1 MDIALKQRLVGAS
14 VLIALAVVVL
24 PMLLGGRPEQAA
36 QQSQKIELPPQPA
49 ELDFQTRRYP
59 IGEAPAAGA
68 PGAANSPPHAPANGS
83 AIGSAPAAAAP
94 PAESPVESAAG
105 SAVESPVESQAPAT
119 DASVS
124 PTDASADGSPSAQPS
139 AAAHVEVQPRNFE
152 DALQGGQAVPADG
165 TRDIAEAGAEPV
177 AGDAPVAVP
186 AAPAGSGRY
195 VVQVASLGSVP
206 NADRLS
212 ATLRGHGHSVLA
224 DTVQS
229 DVGTL
234 HRVRIGPYA
243 SEAEANEAAARVS
256 TQVPGVKPRVVDLQ
270 PAAAARVTSPSDP
283 LVRWVVQVG
292 SFSDAGNADTL
303 VERLRAE
310 GLSAYREA
318 VSSSGST
325 LYRVRVG
332 PFLERD
338 EAIRV
343 DALVGEQLA
352 LDGVVMSAD

>member
-24 PMLLGGRPEQAA
+24 PMLLGGHPEQAA

-68 PGAANSPPHAPANGS
+68 PGAADSTPHVPSNGS

-105 SAVESPVESQAPAT
+105 SPVESAVEPPVESPGESQAPAT
-119 DASVS
+119 DSSVS
-124 PTDASADGSPSAQPS
+124 PTDASAV
-139 AAAHVEVQPRNFE
+139 AHVEVQPRNFE
-152 DALQGGQAVPADG
+152 DALQGGQAVPAEG

-177 AGDAPVAVP
+177 AGGASVAVP

-343 DALVGEQLA
+343 DALVGERLA

>member
-36 QQSQKIELPPQPA
+36 QQSLKIELPPQPA

-59 IGEAPAAGA
+59 IGE
-68 PGAANSPPHAPANGS
+68 
-83 AIGSAPAAAAP
+83 IPAAAAP
-94 PAESPVESAAG
+94 GPESPENPPATSPANALSTSPAGPPTASPAG
-105 SAVESPVESQAPAT
+105 SPAAAAAVPGATADDSPEAV
-119 DASVS
+119 
-124 PTDASADGSPSAQPS
+124 
-139 AAAHVEVQPRNFE
+139 AHVEVQPRDFE
-152 DALQGGQAVPADG
+152 DALQDGQVGVEAGVEAEVPA
-165 TRDIAEAGAEPV
+165 EPSGS
-177 AGDAPVAVP
+177 ATSRALEDVP
-186 AAPAGSGRY
+186 AGGGRY
-195 VVQVASLGSVP
+195 VVQVASFGSIA
-206 NADRLS
+206 NANRLS
-212 ATLRGHGHSVLA
+212 EDLRGHGHDVLA

-256 TQVPGVKPRVVDLQ
+256 TQLTDVKPRVVDLQ
-270 PAAAARVTSPSDP
+270 PEALSQVTTPSDP

-292 SFSDAGNADTL
+292 SFSDAGNADKL
-303 VERLRAE
+303 VERLRAA
-310 GLSAYREA
+310 GLSAYQEA

-325 LYRVRVG
+325 IYRVRVG

-343 DALVGEQLA
+343 DGLVGEQLS

>member
-24 PMLLGGRPEQAA
+24 PMLLGGRPEQVA
-36 QQSQKIELPPQPA
+36 QQRQKIELPPQPA
-49 ELDFQTRRYP
+49 ELDFETRRYP
-59 IGEAPAAGA
+59 IGET
-68 PGAANSPPHAPANGS
+68 
-83 AIGSAPAAAAP
+83 PAAAAP
-94 PAESPVESAAG
+94 EPANPPVHAPARAPAQSPAQSSDSSAAQSSDS
-105 SAVESPVESQAPAT
+105 SAAQSS
-119 DASVS
+119 DS
-124 PTDASADGSPSAQPS
+124 SAANSPSASPAGS
-139 AAAHVEVQPRNFE
+139 PAEAGAVAHVEVQPRDFE
-152 DALQGGQAVPADG
+152 DALQGGQVAQ
-165 TRDIAEAGAEPV
+165 EAGGEVAAPAASERGARDAVQDASAAEPPTE
-177 AGDAPVAVP
+177 PVPLAD
-186 AAPAGSGRY
+186 APAGSGRF
-195 VVQVASLGSVP
+195 VVQVASFASIA
-206 NADRLS
+206 NANRLS
-212 ATLRGHGHSVLA
+212 ETLRTHGHGVLT

-256 TQVPGVKPRVVDLQ
+256 TQVRDVKPRVVDLQ
-270 PAAAARVTSPSDP
+270 PAAAAPATAPSDS

-292 SFSDAGNADTL
+292 SFSAAGNAEML

-310 GLSAYREA
+310 GLSAYQET

-325 LYRVRVG
+325 IYRVRVG

-343 DALVGEQLA
+343 DDLVGERLS